1 MAMYT
6 IEINCDQATA
16 DYLSKG
22 FKLVAWKGVN
32 SAHTGQPTVW
42 FSYDSTGKKNTL
54 AWKETFQCY
63 SSKSAIVPNGL
74 ITTSNVYPID
84 FNNTFEIT
92 NPVNGTGTVTSGGDP
107 AAMTIDGVQGAEF
120 TVGISQQVG
129 STNTHNPLVAFDC
142 AGDTSIA
149 IIPIE
154 QVLLT
159 FMTGTVDT
167 GTVYYTAQTSGMLVD
182 VTAYAD
188 KTLAVAYNKNNGW
201 SCDDAMSKTIRKGA
215 DLSQLLVT
223 TPTPMLSR
231 NREMVRMAHRQL
243 RVVA

>member
-1 MAMYT
+1 MATYT
-6 IEINCDQATA
+6 IEIDCDQDTA

-32 SAHTGQPTVW
+32 SAHSGQPTVW

-54 AWKETFQCY
+54 TWKETFQCY
-63 SSKSAIVPNGL
+63 SSTSAIVPNGV

-84 FNNTFEIT
+84 FNNTFEIQ
-92 NPVNGTGTVTSGGDP
+92 NSVNGTGVVTSGGDP
-107 AAMTIDGVQGAEF
+107 AAMTIDGCPGAEF

-129 STNTHNPLVAFDC
+129 TTDSYNPLVAFDC

-159 FMTGTVDT
+159 FMTGTVNT

-182 VTAYAD
+182 VTAYAG
-188 KTLAVAYNKNNGW
+188 KTLMVGYDKNNGW
-201 SCDDAMSKTIRKGA
+201 SCADAMSKTIRKGA
-215 DLSQLLVT
+215 DLSKLLVT
-223 TPTPMLSR
+223 TPTPTLAR